1 MSFTGF
7 DNHIKEVLADRYEVL
22 NLQGKGG
29 MANVYRAIQI
39 GLDREVAIKV
49 IHPSLVN
56 DEDTIKRFKLEAK
69 SAAKLSHPN
78 IITVYDVGE
87 AGEIVYICLEFLDG
101 TDLAHL
107 IREQGRL
114 RVDQLL
120 TIMIP
125 IASALAE
132 IHDHSL
138 IHRDIKSSNI
148 FITKRG
154 KPILLDFGIATF
166 KESSSGTTLPGTVI
180 GTPEYMSPEQ
190 ANGRSVG
197 PESDIYS
204 LGIVMFQ
211 CLSGNVPFAGDSPI
225 STLVKISQGIMPVL
239 DQQSLEIPQWLYDI
253 VMKCLAKEPEDRFRS
268 ANDLLNSL
276 KAKKIVETA
285 INPKG
290 KTANYDAEILEL
302 NSKLNHSISID
313 QRIEVLQS
321 SAKTIREIYRLDEE
335 IEYLTKIKK
344 FQADLTKK
352 YQDAKLTIEKSIEFL
367 KSRSFDEVIHQS
379 QNLGNNYSNI
389 AFYNQYSSIYSLA
402 NRLQEIEEILPKLKS
417 SENFQKSSE
426 NFIKVLFLISSSI
439 EQIKNFDFVGKED
452 QQEILQNTLHYNDL
466 FHEAIIDHIKND
478 KVETSEKKP
487 IIHLLL
493 ETIKIQGEELARNK
507 ELKELLIDLN
517 NQYVY
522 KNNKLFRISKPS
534 DKEEQMDSKA
544 VAKEPLKPLNFN
556 QEFNDIINEEF
567 LKQEKVKDFLSTSNV
582 EIAEQTLN
590 RIIYLFYSPKVKD
603 NGYQILMKLGRDMIK
618 HHKKRYAKFEQFQL
632 GEEVLDFSAVNK
644 DFDLDTSEAVKKWD
658 STIKEY
664 LQKLKGQRDLISDE
678 QLNTVLNQTST
689 KLLNQFKNYFAHTLL
704 KEVK

>member
-7 DNHIKEVLADRYEVL
+7 DNHIKEVLANRYEIL

-56 DEDTIKRFKLEAK
+56 DEDTVKRFKLEAK

-101 TDLAHL
+101 ADLAHL
-107 IREQGRL
+107 IRDEGRL

-120 TIMIP
+120 SIMIP
-125 IASALAE
+125 ITSALAE

-148 FITKRG
+148 FITKKN

-166 KESSSGTTLPGTVI
+166 KESSTGTTLPGTVI

-225 STLVKISQGIMPVL
+225 STLVKISQGIMPEL

-253 VMKCLAKEPEDRFRS
+253 VMKCLATDPEARFRS

-276 KAKKIVETA
+276 KAKKIVESTLHQ
-285 INPKG
+285 KG
-290 KTANYDAEILEL
+290 KTANYDAEVKEL
-302 NSKLNHSISID
+302 NQKLNKSGNID
-313 QRIEVLQS
+313 ERIAVLES
-321 SAKTIREIYRLDEE
+321 SAATIHEIYNLKEE
-335 IEYLTKIKK
+335 ISYLNSIKK
-344 FQADLTKK
+344 FQADLNKK
-352 YQDAKLTIEKSIEFL
+352 YNDAKKTIEKSINLL
-367 KSRSFDEVIHQS
+367 KSRSFNDVIQQS

-402 NRLQEIEEILPKLKS
+402 NRLQEIEELLPNLKQS
-417 SENFQKSSE
+417 DNFKKSSE
-426 NFIKVLFLISSSI
+426 NFIKALFLISSSI

-452 QQEILQNTLHYNDL
+452 QQEIMQNTLHYNDL
-466 FHEAIIDHIKND
+466 FHEAIIGHIKND
-478 KVETSEKKP
+478 KVESADKKP

-493 ETIKIQGEELARNK
+493 ETIKIQGEETARNK
-507 ELKELLIDLN
+507 ELKDLLIDLN
-517 NQYVY
+517 NEHVY
-522 KNNKLFRISKPS
+522 KNNKLFKIRKDNEKEISDS
-534 DKEEQMDSKA
+534 DKKPEDETI
-544 VAKEPLKPLNFN
+544 KPLNFD
-556 QEFNDIINEEF
+556 QEFNDLINEQF
-567 LKQEKVKDFLSTSNV
+567 LKEDLVKDFLSTTN
-582 EIAEQTLN
+582 EQILEQTLN
-590 RIIYLFYSPKVKD
+590 RVIYLFYSPKVKD
-603 NGYQILMKLGRDMIK
+603 NGFQMLLSLGKEMVE
-618 HHKKRYAKFEQFQL
+618 HHKERYAKFKEYQIGEDLFQF
-632 GEEVLDFSAVNK
+632 GEKIEGQDLNTNAGIK
-644 DFDLDTSEAVKKWD
+644 DWD
-658 STIKEY
+658 ATVKEY
-664 LQKLKGQRDLISDE
+664 LKKLSSQRELISDE

-689 KLLNQFKNYFAHTLL
+689 KLLSKFKIYFAQTLL
-704 KEVK
+704 ND

>member
-7 DNHIKEVLADRYEVL
+7 DQHIKDALDGRYEVL

-29 MANVYRAIQI
+29 MANVYRAIQV

-49 IHPSLVN
+49 IHPSLIN

-69 SAAKLSHPN
+69 AAAKLSHPN

-87 AGEIVYICLEFLDG
+87 VGEIVYICLEFLDG

-107 IREQGRL
+107 IRDQGRL

-120 TIMIP
+120 SIMVP

-132 IHDHSL
+132 IHEHSL

-148 FITKRG
+148 FITKKG

-225 STLVKISQGIMPVL
+225 STLVKISQGIMPEL

-253 VMKCLAKEPEDRFRS
+253 VMKCLSKEPEDRFRS

-276 KAKKIVETA
+276 KAKKIVESN
-285 INPKG
+285 ISPKG
-290 KTANYDAEILEL
+290 NTANYDAEINEL
-302 NSKLNHSISID
+302 NHKLNNSQNID
-313 QRIEVLQS
+313 ERIEVLKG
-321 SAKTIREIYRLDEE
+321 SAKTIREIYRLDDE
-335 IEYLTKIKK
+335 ISYLMTIKK
-344 FQADLTKK
+344 FQADLNKK
-352 YQDAKLTIEKSIEFL
+352 YQDAKRTIQKSIDLL
-367 KSRSFDEVIHQS
+367 KNRSFDEVIQQS

-402 NRLQEIEEILPKLKS
+402 NRLKEIEELLPKLKV
-417 SENFQKSSE
+417 SENFKKSSE
-426 NFIKVLFLISSSI
+426 NFIKALFLISSSI
-439 EQIKNFDFVGKED
+439 EQIKNFDFVGKDD
-452 QQEILQNTLHYNDL
+452 QQEILQNTLHYNDA
-466 FHEAIIDHIKND
+466 FHEAIIEHIKNE
-478 KVETSEKKP
+478 KVEISEKKP

-493 ETIKIQGEELARNK
+493 ETIKIQGEDMARNK
-507 ELKELLIDLN
+507 ELKELLVDLN

-522 KNNKLFRISKPS
+522 KNNKLFRIAKPQ
-534 DKEEQMDSKA
+534 DKEEGKKGEKPE
-544 VAKEPLKPLNFN
+544 KELLKPLNFN
-556 QEFNDIINEEF
+556 QEFNDLINEHF
-567 LKQEKVKDFLSTSNV
+567 LKNEKVKDFLSTDNV
-582 EIAEQTLN
+582 SIAEQTLN
-590 RIIYLFYSPKVKD
+590 RIIYLFYSPRVKG
-603 NGYQILMKLGRDMIK
+603 NGYEILMEMGQEMLE
-618 HHKKRYAKFEQFQL
+618 HHKDRYAKFESYQI
-632 GEEVLDFSAVNK
+632 GEEEYQFGKVNP
-644 DFDLDTSEAVKKWD
+644 DYDLHGDKGKKNWDT
-658 STIKEY
+658 TIKDY
-664 LQKLKGQRDLISDE
+664 LKKIKAQRELISDE

-689 KLLNQFKNYFAHTLL
+689 KLLNQFKSYFAQTLL
-704 KEVK
+704 KEI